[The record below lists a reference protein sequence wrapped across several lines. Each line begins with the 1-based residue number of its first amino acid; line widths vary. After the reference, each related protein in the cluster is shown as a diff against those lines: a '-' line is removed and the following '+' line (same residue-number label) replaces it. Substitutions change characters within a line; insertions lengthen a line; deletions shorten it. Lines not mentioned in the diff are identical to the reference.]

1 MRTAFELLHNVN
13 DFCKR
18 VSSVA
23 TEPLIDSQEPTPLG
37 PNEEE
42 QLIEDRYIEIL
53 ARQDLEADG
62 CPPCYPPDLEI
73 PL

>member
-1 MRTAFELLHNVN
+1 MRTAFELSYNVN
-13 DFCKR
+13 DFRKR

-37 PNEEE
+37 PTKEE
-42 QLIEDRYIEIL
+42 QLIKDRYLEIL

-62 CPPCYPPDLEI
+62 YPPYYPPDLQI